1 MKKFVEKQLIGI
13 PLIGLSQINRVK
25 ALSEEI
31 AKDLEFDELILD
43 TSIMLHNIGI
53 KQWMEFNNNQII
65 TSVNV
70 SKRFLSDNFFP
81 GKKIPEVLHAIE
93 QCHVK
98 GIPMT
103 LEAKILHDSFLLDE
117 IGAIGVLKDCF
128 VFVKEKKP
136 FNQWISSAK
145 SNLGMIR
152 NSFNLDSSKEL
163 SISRIEFYENYYNT
177 LEKESL

>member
-1 MKKFVEKQLIGI
+1 MEKQLIGI

-25 ALSEEI
+25 ELSLQVSKE
-31 AKDLEFDELILD
+31 LEFDSLILD
-43 TSIMLHNIGI
+43 TAIMLHNIGT
-53 KQWMEFNNNQII
+53 KQWMDFNNNPII

-81 GKKIPEVLHAIE
+81 GKKIPQVLHSIE

-98 GIPMT
+98 GIPMS

-117 IGAIGVLKDCF
+117 IGAIGILKDCF
-128 VFVKEKKP
+128 VFSKEKKP

-145 SNLGMIR
+145 SNLSLIR
-152 NSFNLDSSKEL
+152 NSFSLDSAKQL
-163 SISRIEFYENYYNT
+163 SISRIEFYENYYNA
-177 LEKESL
+177 LEKECF